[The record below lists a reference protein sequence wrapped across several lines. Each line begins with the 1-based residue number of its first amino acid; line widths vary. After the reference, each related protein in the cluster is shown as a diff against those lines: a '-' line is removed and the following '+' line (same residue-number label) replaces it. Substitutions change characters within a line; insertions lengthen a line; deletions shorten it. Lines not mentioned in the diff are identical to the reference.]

1 MFYEKMTKHKIQLNS
16 TKYKDDIKKII
27 NAMLKEDKTFE
38 HYDFF
43 KEDYDIFIN
52 SILGKLI
59 AINTLPIII
68 EIDEPLA
75 IDRTIYIQKNKKSVI
90 EMMIKK
96 ENTEKENAEKEK
108 SEKEKSEKENSGKD
122 SFESMKEPIAKEKTK
137 EKPKKNKKLKLDV

>member
-16 TKYKDDIKKII
+16 AKYKDDIKKIM
-27 NAMLKEDKTFE
+27 NAMLKEEKTFE

-59 AINTLPIII
+59 AINTLPMII
-68 EIDEPLA
+68 ELDEPLA
-75 IDRTIYIQKNKKSVI
+75 IDKTIFIQKNKKSII

-96 ENTEKENAEKEK
+96 ENVEKENDEMQPLKLETLKTEILKTETLNSKPFKQKEK
-108 SEKEKSEKENSGKD
+108 
-122 SFESMKEPIAKEKTK
+122 A
-137 EKPKKNKKLKLDV
+137 KNKKLKLDV